1 MSVSKEISRIF
12 ILLIIALCMGA
23 VSKAGERTLE
33 RTLPTLTIPE
43 ALQIAQRYLED
54 KKLDISDKFISSVR
68 YHESGTWTKSYIG
81 KGPYWQVTY
90 EPKENTCGGQYF
102 VFVYMDRKVGHI
114 GGL

>member
-1 MSVSKEISRIF
+1 MRVSRKIF
-12 ILLIIALCMGA
+12 RILLLLIAAFCMSA
-23 VSKAGERTLE
+23 FAKAGERTLE

-43 ALQIAQRYLED
+43 ALQIAQLYLEE

-68 YHESGTWTKSYIG
+68 YHESGVWTQSYMG

-90 EPKENTCGGQYF
+90 EPKEHSCGGQYF
-102 VFVYMDRKVGHI
+102 VLVYMDRKVGHI